1 MNRPPADRRTRP
13 QTFLAEAEGLLRDGD
28 GLPGVWPRACVWL
41 TRLALEAA
49 LDDLWAAR
57 LPQARGISMR
67 AQLLLLPDHL
77 DADTTDQARR
87 AWLGLSR
94 AAHHHRVELAPTVT
108 EIRRWHAEVG
118 AVAAAVSRRT
128 ATALPVS

>member
-1 MNRPPADRRTRP
+1 MTRP
-13 QTFLAEAEGLLRDGD
+13 RRRRPRPQAFLDEAEALLRDGRD
-28 GLPGVWPRACVWL
+28 LPGVWPRACVWL

-49 LDDLWAAR
+49 LDDLWSVR
-57 LPQARGISMR
+57 LPQARGIPMR

-77 DADTTDQARR
+77 DADTTDRARR

-94 AAHHHRVELAPTVT
+94 AAHHHRIELAPTVA
-108 EIRRWHAEVG
+108 EIRRWHREVG

-128 ATALPVS
+128 ATARLVD